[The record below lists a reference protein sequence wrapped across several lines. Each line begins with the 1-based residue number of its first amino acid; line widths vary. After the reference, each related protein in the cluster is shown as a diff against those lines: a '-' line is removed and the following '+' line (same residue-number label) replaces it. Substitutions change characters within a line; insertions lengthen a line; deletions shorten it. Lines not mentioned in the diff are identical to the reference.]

1 MPKTLH
7 LTLTYHWWD
16 KVSSGEKNAEYRRF
30 TVNWRKRLA
39 DIRPGDLVVFHRGYT
54 SRTLTRRIE
63 QIRVISGSDLPNEVY
78 QFFGCPNESAFFKI
92 KIRPCFFEKK
102 C

>member
-30 TVNWRKRLA
+30 TANWRKRLA
-39 DIRPGDLVVFHRGYT
+39 DVRPGDLVVFHRGYT
-54 SRTLTRRIE
+54 NRTLTRRIE
-63 QIRVISGSDLPNEVY
+63 QIRVIGGWDLPNEEY
-78 QFFGCPNESAFFKI
+78 QFFKCPNESAFFKI

-102 C
+102 G

>member
-16 KVSSGEKNAEYRRF
+16 KVASGEKMAEYRRF
-30 TVNWRKRLA
+30 TANWRKRLA
-39 DIRPGDLVVFHRGYT
+39 DVRPGDLVVFHRGYT
-54 SRTLTRRIE
+54 NRTLTRRIE

-78 QFFGCPNESAFFKI
+78 QFFGSPNESAFFKI